1 MVPTERP
8 LTRCW
13 KISITLIHLVQHEPH
28 SASASL
34 RLRSGNNFSHGGHR
48 GGGGGPPPPPP
59 PARGPPQQG
68 AAQAGTRGTKHGTP
82 PRVARRVERWW
93 RCPSPRASTPQR

>member
-13 KISITLIHLVQHEPH
+13 KISITLIHPVQHVPH

-34 RLRSGNNFSHGGHR
+34 RLRSGNNFSHGGH
-48 GGGGGPPPPPP
+48 GGGGAAPPPPPP
-59 PARGPPQQG
+59 PRLRFLPPL
-68 AAQAGTRGTKHGTP
+68 APAGG
-82 PRVARRVERWW
+82 ERAPALSML
-93 RCPSPRASTPQR
+93 CVFVLYSLACGGDGDLSM